1 MLGHPS
7 IEKATKIYE
16 RKHKTR
22 NPEEVAKQYCE
33 FMCLK
38 ILSGGF
44 SASAA
49 QLSPGGEIDAFWHI
63 HVLDT
68 LGYRYV
74 LLCSVSILSTMVYY

>member
-1 MLGHPS
+1 
-7 IEKATKIYE
+7 
-16 RKHKTR
+16 
-22 NPEEVAKQYCE
+22 
-33 FMCLK
+33 MCLK